1 MDSEISKTKGRNF
14 EPCYIKEK
22 NDFSKFEKKKL
33 RNNNLSL
40 DKLICFK
47 MKNRNVINENLSYL
61 NKIIDRTFYSSQN
74 RNKTIDLPLYNIS
87 DLSNC
92 QKTENMENKR
102 NNSSINIKRKK
113 MDNKKINKTN
123 NQAQEYINKNYNKVF
138 GEEKYENINKTLKIY
153 YQIYKMKKKIYDSQK
168 YDLMNRPKIY
178 VKEPQIFNDYN
189 DISISLKRKYNK
201 LKKPYKRNF
210 SNLNICNTTI
220 NDNKKNQKLNCLNL
234 NKRKYSNL
242 KCMSINL
249 LNDYYTGKEIE
260 NYKNSFKQNNLKLL
274 FKKCVNNKK

>member
-1 MDSEISKTKGRNF
+1 
-14 EPCYIKEK
+14 
-22 NDFSKFEKKKL
+22 
-33 RNNNLSL
+33 
-40 DKLICFK
+40 

-92 QKTENMENKR
+92 QKNENMENKR

-113 MDNKKINKTN
+113 INNKKINKTN
-123 NQAQEYINKNYNKVF
+123 NQAQQYINKNYNKVF